1 MDNTKCIICG
11 KEIPERRLRK
21 GKTTC
26 GRSCAQVLRF
36 QDPEQKASF
45 KQVMSNVMNNQET
58 RAKISTS
65 LKQPH
70 HLERQRKVQRDLS
83 NNKEAQEKKRK
94 SLKKTWETKDREEHS
109 AAIKQGQKEHNA
121 IEKISASSLEHW
133 QNEEY
138 RSKVTAGDKAWW
150 TDERKQ
156 NHSVTLTEVYAN
168 PEVRLAVSSAVTE
181 AFKRPEV
188 KANHKAG
195 IAKALENEQMHINLS
210 IGISNAYKQRKEQI
224 LQKRN
229 ETKRQNNSFHISK
242 PELLVKQFL
251 EQVFSDVQYQ
261 HISKE
266 YPFNCDFYVP
276 SLDLYIE
283 CHFNWTHGGR
293 PFNENDE
300 SCIEQLNAWKE
311 KAKTSKFY
319 QNAIYVWT
327 DLDVRKRQCVIDS
340 NLNWLAFYSMGDFE
354 EWLNNLL

>member
-26 GRSCAQVLRF
+26 GRSCAQKLRY
-36 QDPEQKASF
+36 QNPEELNKFKAIM
-45 KQVMSNVMNNQET
+45 KNVMANQEV
-58 RAKISTS
+58 RNKISTT
-65 LKQPH
+65 LKQPE

-109 AAIKQGQKEHNA
+109 AAIKRGQKEHNA

-133 QNEEY
+133 QDEEY
-138 RSKVTAGDKAWW
+138 RNKVIAGDKAWW

-168 PEVRLAVSSAVTE
+168 PEVRLAVSIAVTE

-195 IAKALENEQMHINLS
+195 IHRALENEQTHINMS
-210 IGISNAYKQRKEQI
+210 RGISKAYATKGKEI
-224 LQKRN
+224 LQKRHDTCKKN
-229 ETKRQNNSFHISK
+229 GTFNSSK
-242 PELLVKQFL
+242 PEQCIKSSL
-251 EQVFSDVQYQ
+251 ESIFVDLAYQYRSDV
-261 HISKE
+261 
-266 YPFNCDFYVP
+266 YPFNCDFYIP

-283 CHFNWTHGGR
+283 YHGSWTHGGR
-293 PFNENDE
+293 PFNKEDE
-300 SCIEQLNAWKE
+300 SCIEQLEHWQE

-319 QNAIYVWT
+319 QNAITTWT
-327 DLDVRKRQCVIDS
+327 IRDAKKRRCAID
-340 NLNWLAFYSMGDFE
+340 NKLNWICFYSIGDFE
-354 EWLNNLL
+354 EWLSKLV